1 MVLVQRTCASARR
14 LLIFGEPCCL
24 EDTECWGRDWTT
36 SQRPTLLFS
45 ISIVLAIRHWLRLG
59 LLSLYLPLGLRV
71 RYSPLSFTTGLLTGL
86 AIWWTT
92 ALGTQQVSPFMHYSN
107 IPNAQ
112 PAIQE
117 LAVRC
122 TLWLQLV
129 DARVQATVE
138 SNLQWSVLAVRL
150 ALTALGSLL
159 AFCLAE
165 PLQALQYRL
174 AYRWDLGDWD
184 MGAQPSTIPFASFC
198 KASFGPLFRRI
209 AMVGVALLPVAI
221 LLSYSYTDPTVIRIR
236 AEAGWLFNILLCS
249 LIKPVL
255 QDYLQEALLQ
265 VVGVLARS
273 PDESDDDASSRISFP
288 FTSRSENVV
297 RMGSQLVKLPLLLPI
312 LLAAAHLCSS
322 YTSSNSI
329 YTSAYGGP
337 LLDTKLTQNW
347 EQEQALG
354 LRSLVDQGTK
364 TCPTSQ
370 KQSKVFASKRT
381 VATVASISD
390 PLQLLTASSATSGS
404 LIQTL
409 KVVQRLMKNHSTT
422 KDSTE
427 LEVHLPALQNTLQAL
442 ARHPFLTSSI
452 VLPFLDFIGY
462 VLCCLWT
469 ITFVQRFLLLWKPM
483 RAMRLRSRKLTR
495 LPVVIPSTVY

>member
-1 MVLVQRTCASARR
+1 
-14 LLIFGEPCCL
+14 
-24 EDTECWGRDWTT
+24 
-36 SQRPTLLFS
+36 
-45 ISIVLAIRHWLRLG
+45 
-59 LLSLYLPLGLRV
+59 
-71 RYSPLSFTTGLLTGL
+71 
-86 AIWWTT
+86 
-92 ALGTQQVSPFMHYSN
+92 
-107 IPNAQ
+107 
-112 PAIQE
+112 
-117 LAVRC
+117 
-122 TLWLQLV
+122 
-129 DARVQATVE
+129 
-138 SNLQWSVLAVRL
+138 
-150 ALTALGSLL
+150 
-159 AFCLAE
+159 
-165 PLQALQYRL
+165 
-174 AYRWDLGDWD
+174 
-184 MGAQPSTIPFASFC
+184 
-198 KASFGPLFRRI
+198 
-209 AMVGVALLPVAI
+209 
-221 LLSYSYTDPTVIRIR
+221 
-236 AEAGWLFNILLCS
+236 
-249 LIKPVL
+249 L

-469 ITFVQRFLLLWKPM
+469 ITFVQRFLSLWKPM
-483 RAMRLRSRKLTR
+483 RAMRLQSRKLTR